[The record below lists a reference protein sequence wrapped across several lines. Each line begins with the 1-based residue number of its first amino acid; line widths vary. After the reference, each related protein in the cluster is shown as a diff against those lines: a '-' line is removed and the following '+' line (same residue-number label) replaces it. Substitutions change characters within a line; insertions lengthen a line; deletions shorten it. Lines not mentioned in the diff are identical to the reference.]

1 MRAGPPSVRVTGR
14 GADGYPVPVRIV
26 HVSDCYPPRTGGIET
41 QVSDLARH
49 QSLAGHDV
57 HVLTATL
64 GEAGERGGVVD
75 RDGGVHVHRLGARL
89 PFDLP
94 VNPVGPRLLHAALR
108 DVAPDVVHVH
118 AGVLSPFAFD
128 GARIALGHGLPTAIT
143 WHCMLDGTVP
153 ALRTAVRLTG
163 WRTARAALS
172 AVSSAA
178 ASRVQDAFGTEVG
191 VVPNG
196 MDLDVWAP
204 LERAGHAATGA
215 RGGGPHGSA
224 DPGTDGPVRLVAT
237 MRLAPR
243 KRAVPL
249 VELVGAAARRLPR
262 GRLHL
267 TVIGDG
273 PVRARVEQVVAAQG
287 LRDVVTLR
295 GRLPREQV
303 RAAYADAD
311 VFLAPAEL
319 EAFGI
324 AALEARTAGLA
335 VVARHGTGIEEFVVD
350 GTDGLLVADD
360 AEMTE
365 AVVHLARDE
374 RLLAGIRA
382 HNRTERPAFGWPRVL
397 EAAEGEYLRAVALAR

>member
-1 MRAGPPSVRVTGR
+1 M
-14 GADGYPVPVRIV
+14 RIV

-75 RDGGVHVHRLGARL
+75 LDGGVHVHRLGTRL

-94 VNPVGPRLLHAALR
+94 VNPVGSRLVHAALR

-172 AVSSAA
+172 AVSTAA
-178 ASRVQDAFGTEVG
+178 ASRVRDAFGAEVG

-204 LERAGHAATGA
+204 LEPAARAAADARPGPTDGA
-215 RGGGPHGSA
+215 AAPE
-224 DPGTDGPVRLVAT
+224 PDGPVRLVAT

-249 VELVGAAARRLPR
+249 VELVGAAARRLPP

-267 TVIGDG
+267 TIIGDG
-273 PVRARVEQVVAAQG
+273 PVRGRVEQVVAAQG

-335 VVARHGTGIEEFVVD
+335 VVARHGTGIEEFVAD

-360 AEMTE
+360 EEMTE
-365 AVVHLARDE
+365 AIVHLARDE

-382 HNRTERPAFGWPRVL
+382 HNRAVRPAFGWPRVL
-397 EAAEGEYLRAVALAR
+397 DAADAEYRRATALTP